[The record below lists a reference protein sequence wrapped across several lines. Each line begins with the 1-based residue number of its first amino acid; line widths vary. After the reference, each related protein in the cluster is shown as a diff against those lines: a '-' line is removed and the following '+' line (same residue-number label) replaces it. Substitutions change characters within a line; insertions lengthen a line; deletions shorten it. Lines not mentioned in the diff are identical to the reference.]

1 MNKDKIKIILAGGL
15 MVCGLSGCALFNKG
29 SLQYTRTT
37 TVGQEIM
44 DLQQARDQN
53 AITEAEYNRA
63 KKEMLDSI
71 DGNSQI
77 SFSSEE

>member
-1 MNKDKIKIILAGGL
+1 

-29 SLQYTRTT
+29 SVQYTRTT

-53 AITEAEYNRA
+53 AITEEEYNDA
-63 KKEMLDSI
+63 KKEILKL
-71 DGNSQI
+71 GN
-77 SFSSEE
+77 EG

>member
-1 MNKDKIKIILAGGL
+1 

-29 SLQYTRTT
+29 SVQYTRTT

-53 AITEAEYNRA
+53 AITEEEYNDA
-63 KKEMLDSI
+63 KKEILKLVNED
-71 DGNSQI
+71 
-77 SFSSEE
+77 

>member
-1 MNKDKIKIILAGGL
+1 

-53 AITEAEYNRA
+53 AITEEEYNNA
-63 KKEMLDSI
+63 KKEILKLVNED
-71 DGNSQI
+71 
-77 SFSSEE
+77 

>member
-1 MNKDKIKIILAGGL
+1 MNKDRIKIILAGVL

-53 AITEAEYNRA
+53 AITEEEYNNA
-63 KKEMLDSI
+63 KKEILKLVNED
-71 DGNSQI
+71 
-77 SFSSEE
+77 

>member
-1 MNKDKIKIILAGGL
+1 MNKDRIKIILAGGL

-29 SLQYTRTT
+29 SVQYTRTT

-53 AITEAEYNRA
+53 AITEEEYNDA
-63 KKEMLDSI
+63 KKEILKLVNED
-71 DGNSQI
+71 
-77 SFSSEE
+77 